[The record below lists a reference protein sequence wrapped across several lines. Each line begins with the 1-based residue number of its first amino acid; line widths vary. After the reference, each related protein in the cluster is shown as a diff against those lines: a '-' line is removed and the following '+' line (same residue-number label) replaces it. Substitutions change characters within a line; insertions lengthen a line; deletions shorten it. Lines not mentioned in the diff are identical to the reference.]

1 MNVGIFLSYKGIGA
15 NLLHLAYCHE
25 IYKKYGPV
33 TIITLCEN
41 LDQILTN
48 DPKIKKIIYLKEYHK
63 KFFDIFKLSKF
74 FRTCNFTHFFIFYP
88 SVRFFLA
95 SKIASIKNVYTYP
108 LFKKKKL
115 HLVHAAKKFT
125 EHNLNIKDCPTES
138 NIFITPDKKII
149 SEFQLERSVRKIVI
163 GAGSSGATTKWGELN
178 YINLINKLNSKGN
191 YFFYILCGPDEHQI
205 SETIINSI
213 RGKNCLSFSQ
223 MTISEIIPTMS
234 NCDLYIGN
242 DSFGHHVCCQ
252 SGIPS
257 IIVLLD
263 TPSAYSDYSINQH
276 RILPDGVSI
285 NEVDHNSAFA
295 QDQIKVD
302 KVYKKVLSLIN

>member
-1 MNVGIFLSYKGIGA
+1 MNVGIFLSYKGLGA

-41 LDQILTN
+41 LDQILAN
-48 DPKIKKIIYLKEYHK
+48 DPKIKKIVYLNKYHK
-63 KFFDIFKLSKF
+63 KFFDIFKLSKIF
-74 FRTCNFTHFFIFYP
+74 KTYNFIHFFIFYP
-88 SVRFFLA
+88 SLRFLLA
-95 SKIASIKNVYTYP
+95 SKIANIKNVYTYP

-125 EHNLNIKDCPTES
+125 EDNLNIKDCPTES
-138 NIFITPDKKII
+138 NIFIKPNKKII
-149 SEFQLERSVRKIVI
+149 KEFQLERSVRKVVI

-178 YINLINKLNSKGN
+178 YINLINKLNSEGN

-205 SETIINSI
+205 SENIINSI
-213 RGKNCLSFSQ
+213 SNKNCLSFSK
-223 MTISEIIPTMS
+223 MRISEIIPTMS

-242 DSFGHHVCCQ
+242 DSFGHHVCSQ

-257 IIVLLD
+257 IIIMLD
-263 TPSAYSDYSINQH
+263 TASAYSDYSINQH
-276 RILPDGVSI
+276 RILPDGVNI
-285 NEVDHNSAFA
+285 DEVDHNSVFSKE
-295 QDQIKVD
+295 QIKVD
-302 KVYKKVLSLIN
+302 KVYKKALSLMN